1 VLAVISTPAQSD
13 PELLL
18 RMMLNFITILAHE
31 LRTPLVAIRGYT
43 KLVLEGGA
51 GEVNLVQ
58 QSHLQKVLEDANE
71 IVKLTEALTYLSLF
85 ETLRPRALNLGH
97 LVDELVRAAE
107 ARLSP
112 RQFVVGRP
120 ELEKPIVLVG
130 DPGELL
136 RALDTIVRSV
146 DASVEPGEAIHVEFT
161 SADRQK
167 QLLVRIYA
175 GEEGDADEDS
185 EVDAAPAEAPG
196 TSLAEA
202 RDLVRLHG
210 GKLHWRASRSGR
222 LEALISLPGSE

>member
-1 VLAVISTPAQSD
+1 VISTSAQND
-13 PELLL
+13 PELSL

-51 GEVNLVQ
+51 GEVNVVQ

-85 ETLRPRALNLGH
+85 ETLRPRALNLGD
-97 LVDELVRAAE
+97 LVEELVRKSE
-107 ARLSP
+107 TRLP
-112 RQFVVGRP
+112 HRRFEIGRP
-120 ELEKPIVLVG
+120 EIEKPIVMVG

-146 DASVEPGEAIHVEFT
+146 DASVDPEEVIHVEFT

-167 QLLVRIYA
+167 QLLVRVYA
-175 GEEGDADEDS
+175 GPEGDPAEDA
-185 EVDAAPAEAPG
+185 EVEPAPAAAPG

-210 GKLHWRASRSGR
+210 GKLHWRASSGGR
-222 LEALISLPGSE
+222 LEALVSLPASE